1 MRTWKTIG
9 RVMPAWAV
17 LVLCMPGVG
26 RAEDPLD
33 EKDGT
38 EDWDQVVDAP
48 ARSHR
53 AAPPP
58 QDLAEIRRELGEYQ
72 QWRNGWDAAREE
84 FIRERTR
91 HRILSERYQKDQARR
106 EAEAKPPARGAA
118 VVPDRSLDRLLDAE
132 LGESGRAPARAKA
145 PAKDVP
151 AEARTP
157 AAPPATP
164 TPAVTPTQA
173 ANLAPEPAPAG
184 NDAEWGGSTFAS
196 PSDDEEVRA
205 AAKFLKEQRER
216 EEAQRRIEEE
226 RKRQQAAEEARKK
239 REEEEAAAA
248 AMRLLKQQEEEIKK
262 EQENLRQKANLKT
275 DSEGQVVDPDLQ
287 EEQGE

>member
-1 MRTWKTIG
+1 MRTWKTIARLTLACG
-9 RVMPAWAV
+9 VLALAW
-17 LVLCMPGVG
+17 PGAS
-26 RAEDPLD
+26 RADDPLD
-33 EKDGT
+33 ETDGT
-38 EDWDQVVDAP
+38 EDWDQAVDVQ

-53 AAPPP
+53 SAPPP
-58 QDLAEIRRELGEYQ
+58 KDLAEIRRELGEYQ

-132 LGESGRAPARAKA
+132 LGESGRAPARAKE
-145 PAKDVP
+145 PAKSAP
-151 AEARTP
+151 TETRTP
-157 AAPPATP
+157 ASPPATP
-164 TPAVTPTQA
+164 TPPARA
-173 ANLAPEPAPAG
+173 ANPAPEPAPAS
-184 NDAEWGGSTFAS
+184 NDSEWGGSTFAA
-196 PSDDEEVRA
+196 PSDDEEVKA

-216 EEAQRRIEEE
+216 EEAQRKIEEE

-262 EQENLRQKANLKT
+262 EQENLRNKANLKT
-275 DSEGQVVDPDLQ
+275 DAEGQVVDPELQKEQ
-287 EEQGE
+287 EE

>member
-9 RVMPAWAV
+9 RVALACGA
-17 LVLCMPGVG
+17 LALCLPGTV

-132 LGESGRAPARAKA
+132 LGESGRAPARAKE
-145 PAKDVP
+145 PAKNAP
-151 AEARTP
+151 AEARPPASPP
-157 AAPPATP
+157 AAPATP
-164 TPAVTPTQA
+164 ARA
-173 ANLAPEPAPAG
+173 ANPAPAPDSAS
-184 NDAEWGGSTFAS
+184 NDSEWGGSTFAS

-262 EQENLRQKANLKT
+262 EQENLRKKANLKT